1 MKGLTAKIVICVT
14 LALAFMLPV
23 GVSIWM
29 SYRVALAEQRLRTGI
44 LAAQVLHRAHTLSAQ
59 IADARHALERRADKN
74 PCSAGNIALM
84 RSLAIGEG
92 YLQDVGYVEGGKLR
106 CSAYG
111 NLGDGFVLGPADYR
125 SSRGAWIYKAVKL
138 PFSESEKFFVI
149 TESGSGYSSMV
160 MPELILDIGEA
171 SREAA
176 IALIAI
182 SSRQVIMQHDSI
194 DLRGMPPLIRERGE
208 MTWRHDGAMGA
219 VKFSPTRDYAAVV
232 VSSAS
237 AFDAAWR
244 KAAMWLVPFGA
255 LLGAALVVLVV
266 LRLRQRKGLLWQLDR
281 ALRCHEL
288 SLAYMPIVEL
298 ESGKWVGAEALMRW
312 QRDGEWIAPDRF
324 IPLAERHRRIRRVT
338 ERMLDLL
345 VADARAL
352 PPEFAAAL
360 YFSINLS
367 AEDLADPDIAQR
379 VRAVRQ
385 ACGVDGIMVEATEGV
400 LLQAER
406 VVPNIDRLRDLGMRV
421 AIDDFGTGY
430 SSLSYLGSLD
440 VDCIKIDKSFVS
452 AIGTQSVRGHVV
464 AHIIDMARDV
474 GLAVIAEGVE
484 TQEQA
489 AYLAARGVQYAQGWL
504 FGKAAPMREFVAAMH
519 ADRVYHACQM

>member
-1 MKGLTAKIVICVT
+1 MRGLTARIVICAT

-44 LAAQVLHRAHTLSAQ
+44 LASQLLHRAHTLSDQ
-59 IADARHALERRADKN
+59 IAGARQALLHRADSD

-84 RSLAIGEG
+84 RSLAISAS
-92 YLQDVGYVEGGKLR
+92 YLQDVGYVEGDKLR
-106 CSAYG
+106 CSSYG
-111 NLGDGFVLGPADYR
+111 NLGAGYALGPADYR
-125 SSRGAWIYKAVKL
+125 SSRGARIHKAVKL
-138 PFSESEKFFVI
+138 PFSESRKFFVI
-149 TESGSGYSSMV
+149 TESDNGYSSLV
-160 MPELILDIGEA
+160 MPELILDISEA
-171 SREAA
+171 SRDAA
-176 IALIAI
+176 IALVAV
-182 SSRQVIMQHDSI
+182 STRQVIMQRDGI
-194 DLRGMPPLIRERGE
+194 DLAGMPPLIREHGD

-219 VKFSPTRDYAAVV
+219 VKFSPMHDYAAVV

-237 AFDAAWR
+237 AFNAAWR
-244 KAAMWLVPFGA
+244 KAAIWLVPFGA
-255 LLGAALVVLVV
+255 LFGAALVMLAM
-266 LRLRQRKGLLWQLDR
+266 LRIRQRNGLLWQLDR
-281 ALRCHEL
+281 ALRAHEL

-298 ESGKWVGAEALMRW
+298 RSGKWVGAEALMRW

-324 IPLAERHRRIRRVT
+324 IPLAERYRRIRKLT
-338 ERMLDLL
+338 GRMLDLL
-345 VADARAL
+345 TTDAQAL
-352 PPEFAAAL
+352 PPEDAAAL
-360 YFSINLS
+360 YLSINLS
-367 AEDLADPDIAQR
+367 AEDLADAAIAQR
-379 VRAVRQ
+379 VHAARE

-406 VVPNIDRLRDLGMRV
+406 VVPNIDRLRELGMRV

-464 AHIIDMARDV
+464 SHIIDMARDV

-484 TQEQA
+484 TQAQA
-489 AYLAARGVQYAQGWL
+489 EYLAARGVQYAQGWL
-504 FGKAAPMREFVAAMH
+504 FGKAMPMREFVAGLH
-519 ADRVYHACQM
+519 ADRAYHACQM